1 MRGRTG
7 GAAVAVVTVL
17 ALSAGTAAQRVGA
30 LIDNDPSRATGFL
43 DELVDVEVTL
53 VLPARVT
60 PSEHIVGSLRIEN
73 KGPVTCVV
81 PLDLRPHGGAARVD
95 WTGPNG
101 AGSRGQLP
109 QERRV
114 PTVALAP
121 GAFYGQRID
130 LSATE
135 RPCIRVGDPAAC
147 DWQPGR
153 YVFTATVEIGIDPAA
168 RPSEDTKPGLA
179 SRAFETAPVAV
190 EIAR

>member
-7 GAAVAVVTVL
+7 GAAGAVGFVL
-17 ALSAGTAAQRVGA
+17 AVAAATPAQRLDSLFG
-30 LIDNDPSRATGFL
+30 NDPYGATGFL

-53 VLPARVT
+53 VMPARVAAGRSLT
-60 PSEHIVGSLRIEN
+60 ASLRIEN
-73 KGPVTCVV
+73 KGSVTCVV
-81 PLDLRPHGGAARVD
+81 PLDLHPRGGAARVD